1 MMSRILIVEDDRD
14 IASFIKRGLE
24 AEGYACDIA
33 DNGALALGLAQSNTY
48 QLVILDLSLPL
59 LDGTDVLTKL
69 RSTGIDVPVIVLT
82 ARTALKD
89 RVRALEGGANDYMPK
104 PFQFAEL
111 LARVRLRL
119 QDSTTT
125 SEEAEGGG
133 TAQKEYGTL
142 TFEDLVLD
150 LRQHRVQVGD
160 KWKDLSRREL
170 GLLET
175 FMRHPRMVLSRAQ
188 LLSQVWGLDFDPG
201 SNVVDVYIATLR
213 KKIGAQHL
221 ETVRGA
227 GYRLI

>member
-1 MMSRILIVEDDRD
+1 MSRILIVEDDRD

>member
-125 SEEAEGGG
+125 SEEAEGVVLRRRNMARSPSRISCWICAS
-133 TAQKEYGTL
+133 TAFRSAISG
-142 TFEDLVLD
+142 
-150 LRQHRVQVGD
+150 
-160 KWKDLSRREL
+160 
-170 GLLET
+170 
-175 FMRHPRMVLSRAQ
+175 
-188 LLSQVWGLDFDPG
+188 
-201 SNVVDVYIATLR
+201 
-213 KKIGAQHL
+213 KISPA
-221 ETVRGA
+221 A
-227 GYRLI
+227 SSAC

>member
-1 MMSRILIVEDDRD
+1 M
-14 IASFIKRGLE
+14 
-24 AEGYACDIA
+24 
-33 DNGALALGLAQSNTY
+33 
-48 QLVILDLSLPL
+48 
-59 LDGTDVLTKL
+59 
-69 RSTGIDVPVIVLT
+69 
-82 ARTALKD
+82 
-89 RVRALEGGANDYMPK
+89 
-104 PFQFAEL
+104 
-111 LARVRLRL
+111 
-119 QDSTTT
+119 
-125 SEEAEGGG
+125 
-133 TAQKEYGTL
+133 
-142 TFEDLVLD
+142 LD

>member
-1 MMSRILIVEDDRD
+1 MSRILIVEDDQD

-33 DNGALALGLAQSNTY
+33 DNGALALGLAQSNSY
-48 QLVILDLSLPL
+48 QLVVLDLSLPL

-69 RSTGIDVPVIVLT
+69 RAAGVDVPVIVLT

-89 RVRALEGGANDYMPK
+89 RVRALEGGADDYMPK

-119 QDSTTT
+119 QDSAPA
-125 SEEAEGGG
+125 AELTGATGRN
-133 TAQKEYGTL
+133 EYGTL
-142 TFEDLVLD
+142 NHGELTLD
-150 LRQHRVQVGD
+150 IREHRVLVNG

-221 ETVRGA
+221 ETIRGA
-227 GYRLI
+227 GYRLL

>member
-1 MMSRILIVEDDRD
+1 MSRILIVEDDQD

-24 AEGYACDIA
+24 AESYACDIA

-48 QLVILDLSLPL
+48 QLIVLDLSLPL

-69 RSTGIDVPVIVLT
+69 RDAGVDVPIIVLT

-89 RVRALEGGANDYMPK
+89 RIRVLEGGANDYMPK

-119 QDSTTT
+119 QASATTA
-125 SEEAEGGG
+125 EAESP
-133 TAQKEYGTL
+133 AAAKEYGTL
-142 TFEDLVLD
+142 HHGDLTLD
-150 LRQHRVQVGD
+150 MRQHRVKVDG

-188 LLSQVWGLDFDPG
+188 LLSHVWGLDFDPG

-213 KKIGAQHL
+213 KKIGAQRL
-221 ETVRGA
+221 ETIRGA
-227 GYRLI
+227 GYRLL

>member
-1 MMSRILIVEDDRD
+1 MSRILIVEDDQD

-24 AEGYACDIA
+24 AEGYVCDIA

-48 QLVILDLSLPL
+48 QLVVLDLSLPL

-69 RSTGIDVPVIVLT
+69 RGAGVDVPVIVLT

-119 QDSTTT
+119 HDSTPAADAETT
-125 SEEAEGGG
+125 ASAR
-133 TAQKEYGTL
+133 EYGTL
-142 TFEDLVLD
+142 NHGELTLD
-150 LRQHRVQVGD
+150 MRQHRVKVDG

-175 FMRHPRMVLSRAQ
+175 FMRHPQMVLSRAQ
-188 LLSQVWGLDFDPG
+188 LLSHVWGLDFDPG

-213 KKIGAQHL
+213 KKIGAQRL

-227 GYRLI
+227 GYRLL

>member
-1 MMSRILIVEDDRD
+1 MMSRILIVEDDHD

-125 SEEAEGGG
+125 SDEGEGGG
-133 TAQKEYGTL
+133 AAQKEYGTL
-142 TFEDLVLD
+142 TFDDLVLD